1 MSWYSFIDIGTP
13 LVFSPKV
20 TPDPTAAERLEE
32 KFQRAIRQLNPEVQT
47 GNIRTSA
54 SLPKSIASAS

>member
-1 MSWYSFIDIGTP
+1 MPWYSFIDIGTP

-32 KFQRAIRQLNPEVQT
+32 KFQRAIRQLNPGVQPGT
-47 GNIRTSA
+47 IRTFQPLPESMA
-54 SLPKSIASAS
+54 SSV